1 VTNCQPPTLWGGKDL
16 KWGAQIRDI
25 SVGGVSLVLRR
36 RFERGAGLAIELPG
50 SPDGLPNTVLA
61 RVVHVRPQE
70 GGVWVL
76 GCSFVSPL
84 SEEEV
89 ATLLP
94 RPSAQPRVPAPST
107 LPPTLIPGSPAGAR
121 LLTVLLRGMLPSGEV
136 IWRRIKQFDPGS
148 TWPRRAGTIV
158 NLKVSRGG
166 PAPRLQ
172 IDSCQPHGEGWLLS
186 GTFLD
191 PVPF

>member
-1 VTNCQPPTLWGGKDL
+1 MFEQTLMTGTEGPVVPAKRECRVYERHSCELAANCQPPTLWGGKDL

-94 RPSAQPRVPAPST
+94 RPSA
-107 LPPTLIPGSPAGAR
+107 
-121 LLTVLLRGMLPSGEV
+121 
-136 IWRRIKQFDPGS
+136 
-148 TWPRRAGTIV
+148 
-158 NLKVSRGG
+158 
-166 PAPRLQ
+166 
-172 IDSCQPHGEGWLLS
+172 
-186 GTFLD
+186 
-191 PVPF
+191 